1 MNKITNTGVLFF
13 ILCFS
18 VFAGEKISVVSLS
31 PSLTELVF
39 QLGRGGRL
47 VGRSAVCNYPEDA
60 KKVPVVGNFGAPSM
74 EKLITVK
81 ADVVLSSALK
91 DRSFE
96 KTIEGMGI
104 KFILLPTD
112 SIEDY
117 YIAVEKLG
125 NLLDCKEE
133 AVNEITRIRNGL
145 KCYREKTEIIPFNK
159 RPLVYL
165 EIWDRPLMTVG
176 NRSFINDF
184 IDYAGG
190 RNIANNE
197 EKDYFSC
204 SAEWVI
210 ISNPDVIICPAMEKG
225 RIADVLKRAGWS
237 CISAVKNHRI
247 YTDLDDD
254 LIYRLGPRM
263 LEGIE
268 LIYKCVFP
276 EQGDSCL
283 RP

>member
-1 MNKITNTGVLFF
+1 MNKITNTGVLLFS
-13 ILCFS
+13 LCFS
-18 VFAGEKISVVSLS
+18 VFAGEKIRVVSLS

-39 QLGRGGRL
+39 QLGKGGCL
-47 VGRSAVCNYPEDA
+47 VGRSTVCNYPEDA

-81 ADVVLSSALK
+81 ADLVLSSALK
-91 DRSFE
+91 DRSLE

-104 KFILLPTD
+104 KFLLLPTD

-125 NLLDCKEE
+125 KLLDCEE
-133 AVNEITRIRNGL
+133 AALKEITRIRNGL
-145 KCYREKTEIIPFNK
+145 KGFREKAEKIPFDK

-190 RNIANNE
+190 RNIANKE
-197 EKDYFSC
+197 GKDYFSC

-210 ISNPDVIICPAMEKG
+210 VSNPDVVICPAMEKG
-225 RIADVLKRAGWS
+225 RIADVLKRAGWAS
-237 CISAVKNHRI
+237 ISAVKHHRI

-263 LEGIE
+263 LEGIS
-268 LIYKCVFP
+268 LIHKCIFP
-276 EQGDSCL
+276 EQGDD
-283 RP
+283 